1 MEQAKPK
8 ILVGCPVS
16 DYHEYCTEEFIQS
29 IKSLSYPNYDVL
41 LLDNSKDERFFNS
54 IRDKVPVIRGRYCPN
69 VYERLIYNRNIL
81 RQKVLDEGYDYF
93 FSLEQ
98 DVIPPKNVIERLLK
112 HNKNMITG
120 LYFLPKRKGDEVKLV
135 ATAWVLHPTES
146 NKKADLK
153 EEIVMGNHLLK
164 IDLCGL
170 GCVLI
175 HRNVLEKIKFRYD
188 LKEGDGV
195 DDVFFCKDAR
205 EAGFEIYADT
215 SIKCKHL
222 IKGRSWYWC
231 DLIKQINDDQ
241 K

>member
-8 ILVGCPVS
+8 ILFGCPVS

-29 IKSLSYPNYDVL
+29 IKSLSYSNYDIL
-41 LLDNSKDERFFNS
+41 LVDNSKDDRFFNS
-54 IRDKVPVIRGRYCPN
+54 IKDKVPVIRGEYHLN
-69 VYERLIYNRNIL
+69 VYERLINNRNLI

-98 DVIPPKNVIERLLK
+98 DVIPPKDVIESLLK
-112 HNKNMITG
+112 RNKDIITG
-120 LYFLPKRKGDEVKLV
+120 LYFLPKRKGDEMKLV
-135 ATAWVLHPTES
+135 ATAWVLHPTEP
-146 NKKADLK
+146 NKKVDLK
-153 EEIVMGNHLLK
+153 EDIVMGNHLLK

-175 HRNVLEKIKFRYD
+175 HKSILEKITFRYN

-195 DDVFFCKDAR
+195 DDVYAR
-205 EAGFEIYADT
+205 KAGFELYADT

-231 DLIKQINDDQ
+231 DLIKATGNDP